1 MVFDCINMVPTGE
14 CSMSNIIES
23 RFGTLVDTRR
33 VALGAASNIVKNGA
47 FYVFS
52 IRLEADDIREYSFTN
67 RERAVSA
74 REVLVGHLEQKI
86 IHNQKQKTV

>member
-1 MVFDCINMVPTGE
+1 
-14 CSMSNIIES
+14 MSKIIES
-23 RFGTLVDTRR
+23 RFGTLVDARR
-33 VALGAASNIVKNGA
+33 VALGAASNVVKNGA

-67 RERAVSA
+67 RQRAVSA

>member
-1 MVFDCINMVPTGE
+1 
-14 CSMSNIIES
+14 MSKIIES
-23 RFGTLVDTRR
+23 RFGTLMDTRR
-33 VALGAASNIVKNGA
+33 VALGAASNVVKKGA

-67 RERAVSA
+67 RQRAVNA

-86 IHNQKQKTV
+86 IHNSKQKTN

>member
-1 MVFDCINMVPTGE
+1 
-14 CSMSNIIES
+14 MSKIIES

-33 VALGAASNIVKNGA
+33 VALGAASNVVKKGA

-67 RERAVSA
+67 RQRAVSA
-74 REVLVGHLEQKI
+74 REVNYPRKMVDHISPIDVGNWIYYE
-86 IHNQKQKTV
+86 N